1 MKKLLLLFCAVC
13 LFNMGNSQVLGGYNL
28 LDNLVSA
35 DHPDCE
41 LADNDY
47 VIGMPNDSIWVNIG
61 TGQVMQGM
69 FGSMWSNGEGDELL
83 IETGFNHAEISI
95 RLILEDNSLSD
106 AHVAIF
112 GDWID
117 IEQINWHF
125 IFSGQFCTEGIGQSS
140 HYIQTFDF
148 ESDFG
153 LESTDLVKGVEI
165 TFLLPDL
172 DADLAG
178 VYITD
183 ASIPLELTEK
193 NQFEVSFYPNPIQ
206 NELVVRTDQLS
217 GQYELQIVDLLGN
230 LVHSQL
236 VSDAQVIVDSSQW
249 SEGLYLV
256 RVGEHTH
263 KIVKE

>member
-1 MKKLLLLFCAVC
+1 MKKLLLIICAMS
-13 LFNMGNSQVLGGYNL
+13 LFNMGEAQVLGGYNL

-35 DHPDCE
+35 DHPDCDM
-41 LADNDY
+41 ADDDY

-69 FGSMWSNGEGDELL
+69 FGSMWSNGAGDELL
-83 IETGFNHAEISI
+83 IETGFNHEEISI
-95 RLILEDNSLSD
+95 RLILADNSLSD
-106 AHVAIF
+106 PHTASMA
-112 GDWID
+112 DWID
-117 IEQINWHF
+117 IEQVNWHF
-125 IFSGQFCTEGIGQSS
+125 IFAGEFCTEGTGLSS

-148 ESDFG
+148 EADFG
-153 LESTDLVKGVEI
+153 LENTDLVKGIEI
-165 TFLLPDL
+165 TFLLPDV

-183 ASIPLELTEK
+183 ASIPLDLTEK
-193 NQFEVSFYPNPIQ
+193 NQFDVSFYPNPIHD
-206 NELVVRTDQLS
+206 ELIVRTDQLA

-230 LVHSQL
+230 RVHSQL
-236 VSDAQVIVDSSQW
+236 VSDAQVNIDCSQW

-256 RVGEHTH
+256 RVGDQTY